1 MQSEIDSLRE
11 VNLKLLAEIT
21 ELRKENAE
29 VKAENIEVKSENA
42 KLKHSL
48 EEHEARFTNLE
59 QKDKEKTNLIAKSDD
74 DIKEI
79 KQEQI
84 AINHP
89 VQDDDTSL
97 PKSPINSES
106 QVIPQSSVSS
116 PIEDNFNA
124 ENSSNVTQPICS
136 ESKSLEEK
144 EDNEFIVS
152 VYKEKVS
159 NEIRQRRREKKLVHS
174 CRDQE
179 LLLDS
184 TVASPNIPHEQENIQ
199 SHFQTSN
206 ESGEREPEGM
216 SISNASGV
224 SETQDDSSKIGPV
237 DSPKSQVS
245 IPSTSSSDQISESN
259 QSRLPISILPEDP
272 EEKQKH
278 IIGLVLERFPYLS
291 LEYSE
296 SYGDRFVFN
305 SLAPCP
311 MCNKDHEGE
320 NLKGGWGDDI
330 VHSKTSSAI
339 IRHWLMRSSVV
350 TASAVVIFSGSIN
363 NPGQEQYFC
372 VAIVM
377 NFPQCSGMFYLTHYA
392 VLNY

>member
-11 VNLKLLAEIT
+11 VNSKLLAEIT

-59 QKDKEKTNLIAKSDD
+59 QKDKEKTNLIAKLDD

-89 VQDDDTSL
+89 VQDDDTSI

-199 SHFQTSN
+199 SHSQTSN
-206 ESGEREPEGM
+206 KSGEREPEGM
-216 SISNASGV
+216 SSDRTQSSKIKILYNQKVEQGV

-245 IPSTSSSDQISESN
+245 VPTTTSSSQISESN
-259 QSRLPISILPEDP
+259 QSRLPISILPEDS
-272 EEKQKH
+272 EEKRKH
-278 IIGLVLERFPYLS
+278 IIGLVLEKFPYLS
-291 LEYSE
+291 LDDSD
-296 SYGDRFVFN
+296 SRRDTFNLDSSALCPLCNGDHKVNRSIFDEI
-305 SLAPCP
+305 
-311 MCNKDHEGE
+311 KGE
-320 NLKGGWGDDI
+320 WGDGEYYGEQTYRLKCRESFKPGIPI
-330 VHSKTSSAI
+330 V
-339 IRHWLMRSSVV
+339 SVK
-350 TASAVVIFSGSIN
+350 A
-363 NPGQEQYFC
+363 
-372 VAIVM
+372 
-377 NFPQCSGMFYLTHYA
+377 
-392 VLNY
+392 